1 MRLERRLSQPR
12 WLLVAVPAGSL
23 VFALVAAG
31 IVLLATGHNPLSTYR
46 QLFDAAFLQAGAL
59 GQTLTQATPL
69 AFTGLAAA
77 VAFRMRLFNIGAE
90 GQLYIGAITAAA
102 AGLYLGGSG
111 GASAFVIL
119 AMVVAGC
126 AGGAAWALIP
136 AILRAFFKTN
146 EIITS
151 LMLNYVAGTL
161 LTYLVFNSKSYW
173 RQTTGFNA
181 AVFPT
186 SKQLPNSAIWPGL
199 TIHAQGGILL
209 PLGAGIAV
217 LVAGI
222 LWVLNSRTRFGFE
235 VQVLGDSMRA
245 GRYAGMRTRRKILAV
260 MAISGAVAGLGGASQ
275 VGDFAHSLDAD
286 PNGLKQYYGYTGIV
300 VAALGRYNPFAVVVV
315 AFLLGGLQNAGNT
328 LQGADFPSGLV
339 GVLQGII
346 LFSALGG
353 ELLVRY
359 RVRFGRRA
367 GRGAARR
374 PHEQL
379 AARRRDRVGD
389 RLRDAAPLR
398 RARGVAGR
406 AVGRA
411 QPRGRGDDARG
422 GGHGLLDGAAACTPT
437 R

>member
-1 MRLERRLSQPR
+1 MAIERRLRQPR

-23 VFALVAAG
+23 VFALLAAG
-31 IVLLATGHNPLSTYR
+31 IVLLATGHDPLSTYR

-59 GQTLTQATPL
+59 TQTLTQATPL

-77 VAFRMRLFNIGAE
+77 VAFRMRLFNIGGE
-90 GQLYIGAITAAA
+90 GQLYIGALTAAA
-102 AGLYLGGSG
+102 AGLYLGGRG
-111 GASAFVIL
+111 GPSALVIA

-136 AILRAFFKTN
+136 GILRAFFRTN

-161 LTYLVFNSKSYW
+161 LTYLIFYSRSYW
-173 RQTTGFNA
+173 RLTKGFNA
-181 AVFPT
+181 TVFPT
-186 SKQLPNSAIWPGL
+186 SKPLPNSALWPGL

-217 LVAGI
+217 ALAAALSLVNA
-222 LWVLNSRTRFGFE
+222 RTRFGFE
-235 VQVLGDSMRA
+235 VRVLGDSARA

-260 MAISGAVAGLGGASQ
+260 MALSGAAAGLGGASQ
-275 VGDFAHSLDAD
+275 VGDFAHALDGD
-286 PNGLKQYYGYTGIV
+286 PNGLQKQYYGYTGIV
-300 VAALGRYNPFAVVVV
+300 VAALARYNPLAVVVV
-315 AFLLGGLQNAGNT
+315 AFLIGGLQQAGNT

-359 RVRFGRRA
+359 RVHFGRRTPA
-367 GRGAARR
+367 
-374 PHEQL
+374 
-379 AARRRDRVGD
+379 
-389 RLRDAAPLR
+389 AAP
-398 RARGVAGR
+398 RA
-406 AVGRA
+406 
-411 QPRGRGDDARG
+411 
-422 GGHGLLDGAAACTPT
+422 GA
-437 R
+437 